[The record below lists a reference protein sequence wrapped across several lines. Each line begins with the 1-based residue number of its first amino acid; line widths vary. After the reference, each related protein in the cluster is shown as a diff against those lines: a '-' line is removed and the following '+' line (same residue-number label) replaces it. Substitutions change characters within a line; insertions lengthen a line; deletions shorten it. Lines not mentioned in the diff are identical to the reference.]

1 MPLIL
6 QGDVA
11 NLISTYGYWA
21 IAGAIALESMGLPLP
36 GEATLIAAAVL
47 AGATHDLSIWFVVGT
62 AAAGTAGG
70 ASLGYWIGREVG
82 LRLAVRYGR
91 YTGLT
96 EARLKLGQYMFLR
109 HGGKVV
115 FFGRF
120 LPVLRPVGAVLA
132 GLNYM
137 QWSRFILFNV
147 AGSVAW
153 AAIYGFGAW
162 FLGKEISRIAEPVLI
177 TLGIVALIA
186 AAAGVR
192 YLAHQE
198 TRLQRQA
205 EAALPGPLRGS
216 HQLSRPRQSKP

>member
-1 MPLIL
+1 MSLTL

-21 IAGAIALESMGLPLP
+21 IAGAIALESIGLPLP
-36 GEATLIAAAVL
+36 GEATLIVAAVL
-47 AGATHDLSIWFVVGT
+47 AGVTHDLSIWFVVSA

-70 ASLGYWIGREVG
+70 ASLGYWIGREIG
-82 LRLAVRYGR
+82 FRLAVRYGS
-91 YTGLT
+91 YIGLT
-96 EARLKLGQYMFLR
+96 EARLKLGQYMFSR

-120 LPVLRPVGAVLA
+120 LPVLRALGAVLA

-137 QWSRFILFNV
+137 QWSRFIVSNV

-162 FLGKEISRIAEPVLI
+162 YLGKEISRIAEPGLI
-177 TLGIVALIA
+177 ALGIVALIA
-186 AAAGVR
+186 AAAGLR
-192 YLAHQE
+192 CLARHE
-198 TRLQRQA
+198 ARLQRQA
-205 EAALPGPLRGS
+205 DAALPGPLRGS
-216 HQLSRPRQSKP
+216 HQLSRPSQSKR